1 MRKTKKGSNAI
12 RGWSVEGKRYVCMM
26 MIKINGDE
34 QSGIHKKWESMYRKL
49 CAVARQVDEDGRD
62 DKEDETFEVDEAM
75 LYTKI

>member
-34 QSGIHKKWESMYRKL
+34 QSGIRKKWETMYRKL
-49 CAVARQVDEDGRD
+49 CAVARQVDKDGGD
-62 DKEDETFEVDEAM
+62 DEENETFEVDEAM
-75 LYTKI
+75 LYAEI